1 MKLKI
6 FAVYDSKAEAY
17 ARPFFDQATGAAVR
31 SFAEIAND
39 KNHPIGKHPGD
50 YTLFEI
56 GEYNDQNGEIKN
68 NDANVALGAAIEFL
82 HQRPSTAEMLDA
94 ITPSN

>member
-6 FAVYDSKAEAY
+6 FAVYDTKAEAY
-17 ARPFFDQATGAAVR
+17 ARPFFDQSRGSALR
-31 SFAEIAND
+31 SFADIAND
-39 KNHPIGKHPGD
+39 STHPIGKHPGD

-82 HQRPSTAEMLDA
+82 KERPSTAEMLEA
-94 ITPSN
+94 ITPS